1 MKGKGNCILHLLV
14 IHVQVACYKY
24 HTCRNQIVQWQ
35 WPSKQ
40 ISYRKFVTYTID
52 IYPHW
57 LVIAFPVKSGQGPL
71 WIIPWYTNFQGEK
84 PIKGDQLVFATT
96 PGGCTAKWFLFLQ
109 LMWHW
114 CRAWFFCT
122 NTTQLQSIWS
132 PEISLHVLM
141 GRMDW
146 RTVCMRTLFNE
157 DVVPLQMSIH
167 FIVGWRRRTFF
178 GNSKHQS
185 NIVVQYPSQV
195 AFQSAWFLNFSH
207 GNRAALIQPGR
218 YALVIAHHF
227 HQLSFSAAKTNI
239 PKQCRRSLSR
249 GLASPKWYL
258 HYFQDLNLPS
268 NNHVFGAQKERKRQA
283 WLPFLHFGS
292 AMTCCLSGALMSPSY
307 STPTPHLLRPPMR
320 LNPEGSA
327 KLPFSSAW
335 HWNFG
340 EWHCQAPVVL
350 IFSPNGCL
358 PGQANPPVQAAA
370 ATFRSAETA
379 LVRWFLSC
387 PTTKDKFGAFPTIL

>member
-1 MKGKGNCILHLLV
+1 M
-14 IHVQVACYKY
+14 
-24 HTCRNQIVQWQ
+24 QWQ
-35 WPSKQ
+35 WPSKP

-57 LVIAFPVKSGQGPL
+57 LVIAFPVKSGQGSL

-195 AFQSAWFLNFSH
+195 AFQKCLVSELLAWQSCGTNSTGKICIGHRSSLPSIEFLSCKNQYPKAVPPFIIKRPCFAKVVLALLPGSESSQQQPCFW
-207 GNRAALIQPGR
+207 GTKRAKKAGMAAVPPLWICHD
-218 YALVIAHHF
+218 L
-227 HQLSFSAAKTNI
+227 LSFWCTYVTILLNTYSAPTPAAHENHETK
-239 PKQCRRSLSR
+239 PRRQCQIALFKCVTLEFW
-249 GLASPKWYL
+249 GVA
-258 HYFQDLNLPS
+258 LPS
-268 NNHVFGAQKERKRQA
+268 SSCADFLTKRV
-283 WLPFLHFGS
+283 
-292 AMTCCLSGALMSPSY
+292 
-307 STPTPHLLRPPMR
+307 
-320 LNPEGSA
+320 
-327 KLPFSSAW
+327 SSR
-335 HWNFG
+335 
-340 EWHCQAPVVL
+340 
-350 IFSPNGCL
+350 
-358 PGQANPPVQAAA
+358 ANPPG
-370 ATFRSAETA
+370 
-379 LVRWFLSC
+379 LSSC
-387 PTTKDKFGAFPTIL
+387 CHLQIGRNRLGAVVFELSNN